1 MIPISLVVAPRLQSK
16 PYLIRICVL
25 YPVEENVLA
34 NTEKKVGLTSV
45 CLSEDEVA
53 PTCQA
58 GPSGTTVLR
67 APLHYLD

>member
-34 NTEKKVGLTSV
+34 NTEKKW
-45 CLSEDEVA
+45 A
-53 PTCQA
+53 
-58 GPSGTTVLR
+58 
-67 APLHYLD
+67 